1 MGIVGVGIDLVSI
14 PDFAEQV
21 DQPGTVFAE
30 TFTPGERRDASDKS
44 SSAARHLAARWA
56 AKEAVIKAWSGS
68 RFAQRPV
75 LPEDIHRDI
84 EVVTDMWGRPRV
96 RLTGAIAEYLADV
109 TIHVSLTHEGD
120 DRGRGRH
127 PGGPV
132 SASRRRIA
140 SKSGFSCDSASAREL
155 VERVREVLPSVRCDL
170 EELVRIESVWAD
182 PDRRDEVH
190 RSARAVADLLS
201 QAGFDDVR
209 IVSERGAPAVIARYP
224 APPGAPTVLLYAHHD
239 VQPEGD
245 RGQWVSPPF
254 EPTERGGRLYGR
266 GTADDKAGIATHV
279 AAFWAHGGRPPVGVT
294 VFVEGEEESG
304 SPSLGRLLAA
314 HRDALAADVIVIADS
329 DNWSTDIPALTVSL
343 RGMADCVVEVATLDH
358 GLHSGLWGGVVP
370 DALTV
375 LVRLLASLHDD
386 DGNVAVA
393 GMHESTAARV
403 DYPAGRV
410 RAESGLLDGVSEIGT
425 GSVPQ
430 RLWAK
435 PAITV
440 IGIDTTSVAAA
451 SNTLIPRARAKI
463 SIRVAPGGD
472 ATAHLDAVEAHLR
485 RHAPWGA
492 QVTVTRGE
500 VGQPYAIEASGP
512 VYDAARSA
520 FRQAWGADPIDMGM
534 GGSIPFIAE
543 FAAAFPQATILVTG
557 VEDPGTQAHS
567 VNESLHLGVLERAA
581 TAEALLLAKLAAIPT
596 GRAEA

>member
-1 MGIVGVGIDLVSI
+1 M
-14 PDFAEQV
+14 
-21 DQPGTVFAE
+21 
-30 TFTPGERRDASDKS
+30 
-44 SSAARHLAARWA
+44 
-56 AKEAVIKAWSGS
+56 
-68 RFAQRPV
+68 
-75 LPEDIHRDI
+75 
-84 EVVTDMWGRPRV
+84 
-96 RLTGAIAEYLADV
+96 
-109 TIHVSLTHEGD
+109 
-120 DRGRGRH
+120 
-127 PGGPV
+127 
-132 SASRRRIA
+132 
-140 SKSGFSCDSASAREL
+140 
-155 VERVREVLPSVRCDL
+155 
-170 EELVRIESVWAD
+170 
-182 PDRRDEVH
+182 
-190 RSARAVADLLS
+190 
-201 QAGFDDVR
+201 
-209 IVSERGAPAVIARYP
+209 
-224 APPGAPTVLLYAHHD
+224 LLYAHHD

-451 SNTLIPRARAKI
+451 SNTLIPRARARSVFGWRLEAMPRRTWTRWRPI
-463 SIRVAPGGD
+463 CGG
-472 ATAHLDAVEAHLR
+472 TP
-485 RHAPWGA
+485 PWGA